1 MLKDLYE
8 LNSLPLSVE
17 IVDISDHPIEEIDDD
32 DVSVP
37 LTLNTEQNNG

>member
-17 IVDISDHPIEEIDDD
+17 IVDVSDNMIDDD
-32 DVSVP
+32 D
-37 LTLNTEQNNG
+37 L